1 MAGEDYVQRILI
13 QGDAN
18 PAIQAFGSLRRAM
31 QEYQTEAEKIV
42 DTGDQIGMVMG
53 AMTRSILGLGTVGVA
68 AAAAADSAARSF
80 SVTERGME
88 RIAFETGKARA
99 ELGNL
104 KDQFW
109 DLSAKT
115 GEPID
120 LITEKFRNFTIQTGL
135 SGDIAIKTFKDI
147 ALAADLAGVSTEH
160 MTKIAIAAAK
170 SPIRLPLTL
179 LTGVM
184 LRTSRTR
191 SPMY

>member
-1 MAGEDYVQRILI
+1 M
-13 QGDAN
+13 
-18 PAIQAFGSLRRAM
+18 
-31 QEYQTEAEKIV
+31 
-42 DTGDQIGMVMG
+42 
-53 AMTRSILGLGTVGVA
+53 
-68 AAAAADSAARSF
+68 
-80 SVTERGME
+80 TERGME

-120 LITEKFRNFTIQTGL
+120 SITEKFRNFTIQTGL